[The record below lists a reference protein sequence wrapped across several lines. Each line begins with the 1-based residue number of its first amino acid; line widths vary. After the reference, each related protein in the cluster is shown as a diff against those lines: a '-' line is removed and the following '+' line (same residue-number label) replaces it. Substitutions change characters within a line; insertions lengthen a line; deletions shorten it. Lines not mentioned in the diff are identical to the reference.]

1 MNIAHLYSKT
11 KQKVNFISD
20 LCNLNTLFLCFCE
33 TWLKDDILDSETQIP
48 GFSLIRCDRKVR
60 AGGGVCVY
68 LRHSVGFDT
77 CLNYSNSV
85 CEVLVLRLH
94 QPSPILVLLYRPP
107 SCSAVDF
114 KDAIYQL
121 EQFFSK
127 EPSPLPNI
135 ILLGDFNFPDI
146 DWSCPDISYEAAA
159 PLLSLSNSLLLNQQV
174 DKPTRLSNTLD
185 LIFCPDELIK
195 SISVADTYLSD
206 HRILTTST
214 LIPLA
219 PTKTNLCSNP
229 PASAFEK
236 LDFNKSDWP
245 NLCLSLKSID
255 FSVFE
260 SDQPIDVC
268 IDDLFNNIAN
278 VCSNHVPLKR
288 PKKSTINKFHRE
300 RKTLMRRTKLHKKST
315 PCPKVTQELI
325 DIESAICSS
334 HRDEKLSEESR
345 AVAKIKVDPKYFF
358 RFAKKSSI
366 CKTDIGPLRNIQT
379 NCLTDDKHEM
389 CKLLLDHFDS
399 VFTTPDPTKIVLD
412 PNSFFT
418 NPPVSDTSCLTDINF
433 SESVIIDAIRE
444 LSPNSAAGP
453 DGIPSS
459 LLINCAS
466 EIAPLLRKLF
476 TASFLKGY
484 IPPSFKRAAIVP
496 IFKSGDKCLPGNYRP
511 ISLTSVI
518 CKVYERIIRKQVFS
532 FLCDKNCLNDTQ
544 HGFRSGRSCLSALLD
559 VYDDVMHM
567 LNGDSIVDMVYLD
580 FAKAFDKVDHGI
592 LLHKVKDLGI
602 TGKLGQWFYHFLT
615 NRKHFVRLPGGL
627 SEDHPVISGVP
638 QGTVLGPLL
647 FIIMIADINRDV
659 DSSKLISFADD
670 TRVYRQ
676 IADITFLLAH
686 PKPQTKVTYTLIL
699 LWTLSRNL
707 LMSLTLVLLCL
718 NTAHL
723 ILTFLAYPEN
733 AITWLAGSFVS
744 RDRLTMLTLFKSL
757 VISRLDY
764 ASQLWSPH
772 KISQIT
778 QIEKVQR
785 SFTKHI
791 TGLCDLS
798 YHERLQ
804 TLKLY
809 SLQRRRE
816 RYCIILIWKIL
827 ENKSQNLSDPILCN
841 FSDRRGRSCAIS
853 HVDPGRLG
861 TLAYNSFRWRAI
873 RLFNSLPKT
882 ICDIKNC
889 SVCSFKLRPDHYL
902 SSIPDLPC
910 SPGYNNSLNGGDYL
924 QWWTPRDDLVAG

>member
-1 MNIAHLYSKT
+1 MY
-11 KQKVNFISD
+11 KV
-20 LCNLNTLFLCFCE
+20 
-33 TWLKDDILDSETQIP
+33 K
-48 GFSLIRCDRKVR
+48 
-60 AGGGVCVY
+60 
-68 LRHSVGFDT
+68 
-77 CLNYSNSV
+77 SN
-85 CEVLVLRLH
+85 
-94 QPSPILVLLYRPP
+94 Q
-107 SCSAVDF
+107 
-114 KDAIYQL
+114 
-121 EQFFSK
+121 
-127 EPSPLPNI
+127 
-135 ILLGDFNFPDI
+135 
-146 DWSCPDISYEAAA
+146 
-159 PLLSLSNSLLLNQQV
+159 
-174 DKPTRLSNTLD
+174 
-185 LIFCPDELIK
+185 
-195 SISVADTYLSD
+195 
-206 HRILTTST
+206 
-214 LIPLA
+214 
-219 PTKTNLCSNP
+219 TNLAALRC
-229 PASAFEK
+229 
-236 LDFNKSDWP
+236 
-245 NLCLSLKSID
+245 
-255 FSVFE
+255 
-260 SDQPIDVC
+260 
-268 IDDLFNNIAN
+268 
-278 VCSNHVPLKR
+278 
-288 PKKSTINKFHRE
+288 T
-300 RKTLMRRTKLHKKST
+300 
-315 PCPKVTQELI
+315 
-325 DIESAICSS
+325 
-334 HRDEKLSEESR
+334 
-345 AVAKIKVDPKYFF
+345 KVDPKYFF

-676 IADITFLLAH
+676 IADIEECELL
-686 PKPQTKVTYTLIL
+686 QQD
-699 LWTLSRNL
+699 
-707 LMSLTLVLLCL
+707 L
-718 NTAHL
+718 NSVYKWASDNNM
-723 ILTFLAYPEN
+723 FFN
-733 AITWLAGSFVS
+733 AKKF
-744 RDRLTMLTLFKSL
+744 
-757 VISRLDY
+757 
-764 ASQLWSPH
+764 
-772 KISQIT
+772 
-778 QIEKVQR
+778 
-785 SFTKHI
+785 
-791 TGLCDLS
+791 
-798 YHERLQ
+798 
-804 TLKLY
+804 
-809 SLQRRRE
+809 
-816 RYCIILIWKIL
+816 
-827 ENKSQNLSDPILCN
+827 
-841 FSDRRGRSCAIS
+841 
-853 HVDPGRLG
+853 
-861 TLAYNSFRWRAI
+861 
-873 RLFNSLPKT
+873 
-882 ICDIKNC
+882 
-889 SVCSFKLRPDHYL
+889 HYL
-902 SSIPDLPC
+902 PLSS
-910 SPGYNNSLNGGDYL
+910 
-924 QWWTPRDDLVAG
+924 

>member
-1 MNIAHLYSKT
+1 M
-11 KQKVNFISD
+11 
-20 LCNLNTLFLCFCE
+20 
-33 TWLKDDILDSETQIP
+33 
-48 GFSLIRCDRKVR
+48 
-60 AGGGVCVY
+60 
-68 LRHSVGFDT
+68 
-77 CLNYSNSV
+77 
-85 CEVLVLRLH
+85 
-94 QPSPILVLLYRPP
+94 
-107 SCSAVDF
+107 
-114 KDAIYQL
+114 
-121 EQFFSK
+121 
-127 EPSPLPNI
+127 
-135 ILLGDFNFPDI
+135 
-146 DWSCPDISYEAAA
+146 
-159 PLLSLSNSLLLNQQV
+159 

-219 PTKTNLCSNP
+219 PTKTNVCSNP

-260 SDQPIDVC
+260 SDKPIDVC
-268 IDDLFNNIAN
+268 IDDLFDNIAN

-300 RKTLMRRTKLHKKST
+300 RKTLMRRRTKLHKKSI

-334 HRDEKLSEESR
+334 HRDEKLSKESR

-466 EIAPLLRKLF
+466 EIAPLLSKLF

-647 FIIMIADINRDV
+647 FIIMIADINRDI

-676 IADITFLLAH
+676 IADIEECELLQQDLNSVYKWASDNNMFFNAKKFH
-686 PKPQTKVTYTLIL
+686 YLPLSSSKASSKSNIYINPSMDIIPQSTDVPDLGIIMSKDCSFDSHISS
-699 LWTLSRNL
+699 LSRKCN
-707 LMSLTLVLLCL
+707 
-718 NTAHL
+718 N
-723 ILTFLAYPEN
+723 
-733 AITWLAGSFVS
+733 LAGWILRSFVS
-744 RDRLTMLTLFKSL
+744 RDKLTMLTLFKSL
-757 VISRLDY
+757 VVSRLDY

-791 TGLCDLS
+791 TGLRDLS

-816 RYCIILIWKIL
+816 RYCIILIWKII

-853 HVDPGRLG
+853 HVYPGRLG

-882 ICDIKNC
+882 IRDIKNC
-889 SVCSFKLRPDHYL
+889 SVCSFKLRLDHYL

-910 SPGYNNSLNGGDYL
+910 SPGYNNSLDGGDYL
-924 QWWTPRDDLVAG
+924 QRWTPRDDLVAG